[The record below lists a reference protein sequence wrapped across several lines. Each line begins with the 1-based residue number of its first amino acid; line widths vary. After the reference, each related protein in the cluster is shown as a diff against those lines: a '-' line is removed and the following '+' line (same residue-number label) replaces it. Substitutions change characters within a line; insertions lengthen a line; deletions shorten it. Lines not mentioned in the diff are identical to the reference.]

1 MPCLRM
7 IGKIC
12 SGYDFEPKND
22 LIFNY
27 HYYAFY
33 LKKELKICIGVDDGN
48 QKGGSSLQRRRRGI
62 FLPYFDIKSS
72 NGVRFIRGNLI
83 VMMGKNKKK

>member
-1 MPCLRM
+1 M

-27 HYYAFY
+27 HYFAFY
-33 LKKELKICIGVDDGN
+33 LKKELKICVGVDDGN
-48 QKGGSSLQRRRRGI
+48 QKGGGSLQTAKERHHYYI
-62 FLPYFDIKSS
+62 LLFFT
-72 NGVRFIRGNLI
+72 
-83 VMMGKNKKK
+83 